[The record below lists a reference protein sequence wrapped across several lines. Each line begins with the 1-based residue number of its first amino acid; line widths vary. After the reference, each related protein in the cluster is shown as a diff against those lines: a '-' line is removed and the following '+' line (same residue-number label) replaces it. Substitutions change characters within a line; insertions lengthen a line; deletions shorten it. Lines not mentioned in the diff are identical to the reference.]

1 VLACASLCLP
11 QGGGSAVP
19 RKESRFARATR
30 TELWRTL
37 CAGARPGSRQRARE
51 LGVGHTF
58 NIITCWTMRGMEMK
72 RVRVVISAVVL
83 TVAAVGQIIL
93 SFLLYNESGHVII
106 RNAGWVILWISAIFG
121 WLPIFTFQKWGGVPK
136 GKGYVHTTVLVDRG
150 VYGIVRHPQYLAG
163 ILMGVGLSL
172 IAQHWVVGVLGTV
185 VAITSY
191 ADTFE
196 EERALREKFGAEY
209 EAYRGRV
216 PRVNFVIG
224 IERLLWRKRR

>member
-1 VLACASLCLP
+1 MDGKDAEQNNTRDFGPLSLILTYASRISFGWLCHVWLPVVESGQKHVIAVVL
-11 QGGGSAVP
+11 
-19 RKESRFARATR
+19 
-30 TELWRTL
+30 
-37 CAGARPGSRQRARE
+37 GARSISF
-51 LGVGHTF
+51 L
-58 NIITCWTMRGMEMK
+58 WTMRGTETM
-72 RVRVVISAVVL
+72 RGRVVISAVVL
-83 TVAAVGQIIL
+83 TIAAVGQIIL
-93 SFLLYNESGHVII
+93 SFLLYNGNGNVII

-136 GKGYVHTTVLVDRG
+136 GKGYTHTTVLVDRG

-172 IAQHWVVGVLGTV
+172 IVQHWVVGVLGAV

-196 EERALREKFGAEY
+196 EERVLREKFGAEY

-224 IERLLWRKRR
+224 IGRLLWRKRR